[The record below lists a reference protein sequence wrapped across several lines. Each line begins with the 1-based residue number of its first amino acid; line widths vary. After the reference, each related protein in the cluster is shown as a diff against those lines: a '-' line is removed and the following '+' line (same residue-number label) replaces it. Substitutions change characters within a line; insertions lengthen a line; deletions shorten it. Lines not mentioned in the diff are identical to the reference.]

1 MSLAAK
7 EAETRLKNED
17 ADADADVDADAD
29 GDADADAD
37 GEEDMHLK
45 AEEEDGDDDNE
56 MTPSLK
62 AEEEDENDSVVHSI
76 KGEDGIV
83 VPKLKRSAS
92 SLDEDAR
99 LAAELDARL
108 AAELHAQWNGGRPSR
123 RGKQVPK
130 TTPKKKK
137 SRKKSDEL
145 VNPESRKPEKKKR
158 KVNPNSP
165 FNAPLILS
173 EPLSNLLGE
182 AQLSRPETVKRIWQ
196 YVKERNLQDPDDR
209 RYILCDDSMKPIFG
223 NKIHMLY
230 VFLCLPSGG
239 VSLSLSIYLSISQS
253 TYLTRVCC
261 STMNKVLAQNMYK
274 PEEKV

>member
-7 EAETRLKNED
+7 EAETRIKDEDPD
-17 ADADADVDADAD
+17 ADADADADAD
-29 GDADADAD
+29 TDINVDADADAD
-37 GEEDMHLK
+37 GEEDMHVK
-45 AEEEDGDDDNE
+45 TEDDE

-62 AEEEDENDSVVHSI
+62 AEEDDNDSVVHSM

-92 SLDEDAR
+92 SLDEDAK

-130 TTPKKKK
+130 TTPKKKG
-137 SRKKSDEL
+137 RKKSDEL

-230 VFLCLPSGG
+230 VFLCLPPGG
-239 VSLSLSIYLSISQS
+239 VSLTSVLQHHEQGPRAEHVQAGRESIG
-253 TYLTRVCC
+253 
-261 STMNKVLAQNMYK
+261 
-274 PEEKV
+274 